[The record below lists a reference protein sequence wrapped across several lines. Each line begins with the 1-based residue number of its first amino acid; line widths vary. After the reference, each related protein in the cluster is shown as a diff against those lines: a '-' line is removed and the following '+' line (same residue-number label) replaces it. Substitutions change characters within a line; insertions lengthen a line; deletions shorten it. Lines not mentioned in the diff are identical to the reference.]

1 MFSLNHFIWIG
12 ISVVL
17 ITTAIVL
24 LNKYRPPIKNV
35 LTVCCVM
42 AVLSEITK
50 VLSMVKLVPSSDG
63 SMMTPYLELNQL
75 PFNPCS
81 LQIIFIFIA
90 RLTSNE
96 SLRRTALGFMYPT
109 CLGGAVG
116 AILLPTI
123 FTYSIDASQAFTHPL
138 GYQYFLY
145 HSMLFTLGVYIPMS
159 REAHLGRR
167 QYATTMGLFFTFGFS
182 SIYINALCASPTY
195 VDGELISVDFATN
208 FFFTGSQ
215 SWLMTFTDISQW
227 RLYFL
232 AIVIFAAVGITA
244 VYIPYIRKPKKTE

>member
-12 ISVVL
+12 ISVILFVIAL
-17 ITTAIVL
+17 MFL
-24 LNKYRPPIKNV
+24 RKYRPPLKNA
-35 LTVCCVM
+35 LTACCVIS
-42 AVLSEITK
+42 VLSEVTK
-50 VLSMVKLVPSSDG
+50 VLSMVRLVPSSDG

-81 LQIIFIFIA
+81 IQIVFIFIA

-116 AILLPTI
+116 AILLPTV
-123 FTYSIDASQAFTHPL
+123 FTYSIDATQAFTHPL

-145 HSMLFTLGVYIPMS
+145 HTMLFTLGVYIPMS

-167 QYATTMGLFFTFGFS
+167 QYATTLGLFFTLGFS
-182 SIYINALCASPTY
+182 SIYINSLCASPTY

-208 FFFTGSQ
+208 YFFTGSQ
-215 SWLMTFTDISQW
+215 DWLMKFTDISQW
-227 RLYFL
+227 YLYF
-232 AIVIFAAVGITA
+232 AGIVAFAAIGITA
-244 VYIPYIRKPKKTE
+244 LYIPYIRKPKQPE